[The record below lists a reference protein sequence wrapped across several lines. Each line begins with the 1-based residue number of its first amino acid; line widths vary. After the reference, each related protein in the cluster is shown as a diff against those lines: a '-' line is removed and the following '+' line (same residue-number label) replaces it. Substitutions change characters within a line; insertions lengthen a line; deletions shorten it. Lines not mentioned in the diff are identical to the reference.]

1 MLNSLKFFESKEFK
15 KISIE
20 LKKDNLTIVFTNGCF
35 DILHPGH
42 ISYLH
47 NARLLGD
54 YLVVGVNSD
63 RSVNR
68 LKGMSRPINNLNYR
82 MFMLAS
88 LQSVDAVISFE
99 DDTPYELISDISPS
113 ILVKGGDYKES
124 EIVGHD
130 LVTNSG
136 GKVVILD
143 YLEEYSSTKIIN
155 SLSNGK

>member
-68 LKGMSRPINNLNYR
+68 SKGMSRPINNLNYR